1 MNISS
6 QKENTLLALSG
17 GVDSA
22 VSAAILKQSGTPV
35 EAVYVRTWEHEDDIL
50 GDCPGARDLADA
62 EKVCDQLKIPFRVV
76 NFVDF
81 YQREVVEPM
90 IDGYA
95 NGITPNPDILCNRRM
110 KFGALLEYA
119 QNEGFDAMATG
130 HYCIRKVGIN
140 GLAELWEGEDKNKDQ
155 S

>member
-1 MNISS
+1 MNISP
-6 QKENTLLALSG
+6 QKENTLIALSG

-22 VSAAILKQSGTPV
+22 VSAAILKHSGTPV

-81 YQREVVEPM
+81 YQ
-90 IDGYA
+90 
-95 NGITPNPDILCNRRM
+95 
-110 KFGALLEYA
+110 LLKWST
-119 QNEGFDAMATG
+119 Q
-130 HYCIRKVGIN
+130 
-140 GLAELWEGEDKNKDQ
+140 
-155 S
+155 